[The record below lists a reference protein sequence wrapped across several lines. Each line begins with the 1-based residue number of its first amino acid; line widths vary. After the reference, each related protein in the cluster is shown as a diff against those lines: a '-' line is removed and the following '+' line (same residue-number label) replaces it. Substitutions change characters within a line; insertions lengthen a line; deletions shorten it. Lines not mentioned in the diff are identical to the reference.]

1 MFGNYINGEWIT
13 NGATFE
19 DRNPAN
25 TGEIV
30 GTFVKGSAADID
42 AAAAAASA
50 AFPGWSNTSGP
61 ARGNILYKAADILDK
76 NFESIA
82 AEMTREEGKTLP
94 EAKGEVRRAINIFRY
109 FAGEGSRLP
118 GMLVP
123 SERDRVHMF
132 ALRKPI
138 GVVGL
143 VTPWNFP
150 SAIPAWKLAPALIC
164 GNTVVLKPASAAPL
178 SAWRIV
184 EALHQAGIPK
194 GVVNFVAGSGG
205 ELGGALVDAAGLKA
219 ISFTGS
225 CEIGD
230 WLHAA
235 ASKRRLRI
243 QLEMGGKNPTIVLAD
258 ADFNAAVENVV
269 NAAFFSTGQK
279 CTATSRAI
287 VEDGIYDKF
296 VAAVV
301 ERTRR
306 LKVGDGMQPGIEIG
320 PCVDQAQMETDLRYI
335 EIGRKECGEPACG
348 GRRLTEGALA
358 NGYFVEPTVFAGV
371 TEAHTIAR
379 EEIFGPVLAI
389 MRAAD
394 FEDAMR
400 IANAIPFGLSSS
412 IQTTNLS
419 RAFEYIYRS
428 EAGLLTVNLPS
439 AGVEYQLPFGGTKGS
454 SFGPKEQG
462 PAALE
467 FYSDYKTVYLKYD
480 MKLGQTRLNGA
491 VTAAIYEDGGCRI
504 IAGHTALDVILDPAL
519 THLASKN
526 LVEAEPILPFIR
538 PKFGAVAALMRRAPP
553 SAMPSMAH
561 GKHVRARLS

>member
-1 MFGNYINGEWIT
+1 MTQNFANYINGEWVSRT
-13 NGATFE
+13 KTFE

-25 TGEIV
+25 TDELV
-30 GTFVKGSAADID
+30 GTFTKGSAQDMQDAAS
-42 AAAAAASA
+42 AAAAAL
-50 AFPGWSNTSGP
+50 PGWSTMSGP
-61 ARGNILYKAADILDK
+61 GRGNILYKAADILDRK
-76 NFESIA
+76 FDSVA
-82 AEMTREEGKTLP
+82 VDMTREEGKTLP
-94 EAKGEVRRAINIFRY
+94 EAKGEVRRAINILRY
-109 FAGEGSRLP
+109 FGGEGSRMP

-143 VTPWNFP
+143 ITPWNFP

-184 EALHQAGIPK
+184 EALHEAGIPK

-205 ELGGALVDAAGLKA
+205 ELGEAMIAAPPLKA
-219 ISFTGS
+219 LSFTGS
-225 CEIGD
+225 CEIGA
-230 WLHAA
+230 WLHNE

-258 ADFNAAVENVV
+258 ADFSSAVENVV

-287 VEDGIYDKF
+287 VEDAIYDRF
-296 VAAVV
+296 VDAVV
-301 ERTRR
+301 ERTKR
-306 LKVGDGMQPGIEIG
+306 LKVGDGMQPGIDIG
-320 PCVDQAQMETDLRYI
+320 PCVDQGQMDTVLRYI
-335 EIGRKECGEPACG
+335 EIGRKEIGEPLCG
-348 GRRLTEGALA
+348 GHRLTDGPLA
-358 NGYFVEPTVFAGV
+358 KGYFVEPTVFAGV
-371 TEAHTIAR
+371 EESHTIAK

-389 MRAAD
+389 MRAKD

-400 IANAIPFGLSSS
+400 IANNIPFGLSSS

-419 RAFEYIYRS
+419 RTFEYIYRA

-439 AGVEYQLPFGGTKGS
+439 AGVEYQLPFGGTKDS

-462 PAALE
+462 PAAME
-467 FYSDYKTVYLKYD
+467 FYSDYKTVYLKY
-480 MKLGQTRLNGA
+480 
-491 VTAAIYEDGGCRI
+491 
-504 IAGHTALDVILDPAL
+504 
-519 THLASKN
+519 
-526 LVEAEPILPFIR
+526 
-538 PKFGAVAALMRRAPP
+538 
-553 SAMPSMAH
+553 
-561 GKHVRARLS
+561 

>member
-1 MFGNYINGEWIT
+1 MTETFANYINGEWVKS
-13 NGATFE
+13 AAVFE
-19 DRNPAN
+19 NRNPAN
-25 TGEIV
+25 TEELV
-30 GTFVKGSAADID
+30 GCFVKGKAQDVEDAAR
-42 AAAAAASA
+42 AAAAAL
-50 AFPGWSNTSGP
+50 PGWSTMAGP

-76 NFESIA
+76 RFEQVA
-82 AEMTREEGKTLP
+82 ADMTREEGKTLP
-94 EAKGEVRRAINIFRY
+94 EAKGEVRRSINILRY
-109 FAGEGSRLP
+109 FAGEGSRMP

-143 VTPWNFP
+143 ITPWNFP

-184 EALHQAGIPK
+184 EALHEAGIPK
-194 GVVNFVAGSGG
+194 GVLNFVAGSGG
-205 ELGGALVDAAGLKA
+205 ELGQALVSAQPLKA
-219 ISFTGS
+219 VSFTGS
-225 CEIGD
+225 CEIGN
-230 WLHAA
+230 WLHAE

-258 ADFNAAVENVV
+258 AEFNSAVENVV

-287 VEDGIYDKF
+287 VEDAIYDRF

-301 ERTRR
+301 ERTRK
-306 LKVGDGMQPGIEIG
+306 LKVGNGMEAGIEIG
-320 PCVDQAQMETDLRYI
+320 PCVDQAQMETVLRYI
-335 EIGRKECGEPACG
+335 EIGRKEAGEPRCG
-348 GRRLTEGALA
+348 GNRLTEGALA
-358 NGYFVEPTVFAGV
+358 KGYFVEPTVFADVEEG
-371 TEAHTIAR
+371 HTIAR

-400 IANAIPFGLSSS
+400 IANNIPFGLSSS
-412 IQTTNLS
+412 IQTTSLS
-419 RAFEYIYRS
+419 RTFEYIYRA

-439 AGVEYQLPFGGTKGS
+439 AGVEYQLPFGGSKDS

-467 FYSDYKTVYLKYD
+467 FYSDYKTIYLKY
-480 MKLGQTRLNGA
+480 
-491 VTAAIYEDGGCRI
+491 
-504 IAGHTALDVILDPAL
+504 
-519 THLASKN
+519 
-526 LVEAEPILPFIR
+526 
-538 PKFGAVAALMRRAPP
+538 
-553 SAMPSMAH
+553 
-561 GKHVRARLS
+561 